1 MEAFTVAAE
10 CLEVLWKDCGNG
22 PVMKLY
28 HAIISGGHFKFYSLV
43 ELGREL
49 SKQEKTSDKLETAA
63 PRKQRNSSHG
73 EESQDITMD

>member
-49 SKQEKTSDKLETAA
+49 SKQEE
-63 PRKQRNSSHG
+63 SHLP
-73 EESQDITMD
+73 